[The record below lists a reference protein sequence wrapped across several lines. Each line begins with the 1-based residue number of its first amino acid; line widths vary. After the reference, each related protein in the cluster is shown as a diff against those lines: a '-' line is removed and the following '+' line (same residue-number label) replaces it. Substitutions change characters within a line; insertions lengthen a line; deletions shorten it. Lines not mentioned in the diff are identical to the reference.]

1 MTNLELLTTVRREGV
16 AFSIN
21 KPNAEKLSAIFQAWM
36 RKHAELIDEMA
47 DYFYSKE
54 NNTLNF
60 RDILYELFVEDSREY
75 DNHTWLRKQFS

>member
-1 MTNLELLTTVRREGV
+1 MTNLELMTTVRREGV

-21 KPNAEKLSAIFQAWM
+21 QLNAEKLSSIFRAWM
-36 RKHAELIDEMA
+36 TKHSGLIEDYA

-60 RDILYELFVEDSREY
+60 RDVLYELFVEDSREY
-75 DNHTWLRKQFS
+75 DNHKWLEDNLK

>member
-16 AFSIN
+16 VFSIN
-21 KPNAEKLSAIFQAWM
+21 QPNAEKLSDIFRAWLT
-36 RKHAELIDEMA
+36 KHSELIEEMA

-60 RDILYELFVEDSREY
+60 RDVLYELFVEDSREY
-75 DNHTWLRKQFS
+75 DNHIWLRKQFS